1 VLKSLTVTNFA
12 LIEQAAVEFDEG
24 LNIVTGETGAG
35 KSILIDAL
43 SIILGNRASV
53 DSVRTGCDFFRVEAV
68 FDISKLTFIY
78 KIIEDQGISL
88 EDDSMLIISRRFSK
102 QGKNSILIN
111 GCHVTVNVLRQI
123 GEKLVDMHGQHENQA
138 LLRPESYL
146 ALLDAFDEKTRV
158 ALEQYR
164 EVYQKWLELIKQQTL
179 VAQTSRE
186 RAQRIDMLSWQ
197 TKEIALAQL
206 KPGEDEE
213 IERQLPVLANVEKIT
228 TAVNRSYV
236 LLEQGNDGMQ
246 GILPVLAEVK
256 HELEII
262 SRYDTRIQEQLTTI
276 SDALYQLEESCM
288 DLRVYGDEIDF
299 DPQKLATLQERM
311 DIIYKL
317 KKKYGTSITE
327 ILEYYDSA
335 VAELEDIHNYD
346 QIITTLNQQQRELEE
361 KLRTFSHELNSLRQQ
376 SSHILAN
383 QISGHL
389 TDLGMT
395 NAKFTIEVVP
405 TSQFTF
411 NGSDNVIF
419 LFSANLGEETKPL
432 YKIVSGGELS
442 RIALAIKTVCAHRDA
457 VGIMVFDEIDA
468 GIGGQA
474 GHMVAEK
481 VAKVA
486 CAKQVLCITHLPQI
500 ACMADRHIYIK
511 KRVEGERTNTVIT
524 ILTEEEQL
532 LELTRMIA
540 GNEITQIALDNAKQ
554 IFESAF
560 KKKEK
565 WKNKAQ
571 A

>member
-53 DSVRTGCDFFRVEAV
+53 DSIRTGCDFFRVEAV
-68 FDISKLTFIY
+68 FDISKLTSIC
-78 KIIEDQGISL
+78 KIIEEQSISL
-88 EDDSMLIISRRFSK
+88 DDDTVLIISRRFSK

-123 GEKLVDMHGQHENQA
+123 GEKLVDMHGQHENQT

-146 ALLDAFDEKTRV
+146 PLLDAFDEKTKA
-158 ALEQYR
+158 ALDQYR
-164 EVYQKWLELIKQQTL
+164 EVYQEWLELIKQQTSL
-179 VAQTSRE
+179 AQTSRE

-197 TKEIALAQL
+197 TKEIELAQL
-206 KPGEDEE
+206 KPGEDDE
-213 IERQLPVLANVEKIT
+213 IERQLPVLGNVEKIT
-228 TAVNRSYV
+228 TAINRSYV
-236 LLEQGNDGMQ
+236 LLEQGNDEMQ
-246 GILPVLAEVK
+246 GILPALAEVK

-262 SRYDTRIQEQLTTI
+262 SRYDTRIQQQLTTV
-276 SDALYQLEESCM
+276 SDALYQLEESCI

-299 DPQKLATLQERM
+299 DPQKLAVLQERM
-311 DIIYKL
+311 DVIYKL

-327 ILEYYDSA
+327 ILEYYNSA
-335 VAELEDIHNYD
+335 VAELADIHNYD
-346 QIITTLNQQQRELEE
+346 QITTKLSQQKKVLEE
-361 KLRTFSHELNSLRQQ
+361 KLKLFAHELSLLRQQ
-376 SSHILAN
+376 SSHILAR

-389 TDLGMT
+389 ADLGMM
-395 NAKFTIEVVP
+395 NAKFTIEIVSNV
-405 TSQFTF
+405 QFTI
-411 NGSDNVIF
+411 NGSDDITF

-432 YKIVSGGELS
+432 YRIASGGELS

-486 CAKQVLCITHLPQI
+486 CSKQVLCITHLPQI

-511 KRVEGERTNTVIT
+511 KRVEDERTNTIIT
-524 ILTEEEQL
+524 ILTKEEQL

-540 GNEITQIALDNAKQ
+540 GDEITQVALDNAKQ
-554 IFESAF
+554 IFESAI

>member
-12 LIEQAAVEFDEG
+12 LIERAVVEFDEG
-24 LNIVTGETGAG
+24 LNILTGETGAG

-43 SIILGNRASV
+43 SIILGSRASV
-53 DSVRTGCDFFRVEAV
+53 DSIRTGCDFFRVEAV
-68 FDISKLTFIY
+68 FDISKLSFIY
-78 KIIEDQGISL
+78 KIIEDQGISI
-88 EDDSMLIISRRFSK
+88 EDDAMLIISRRFSR
-102 QGKNSILIN
+102 QGKNSILMN

-146 ALLDAFDEKTRV
+146 SLLDAFDERIKIV
-158 ALEQYR
+158 LEQYR
-164 EVYQKWLELIKQQTL
+164 KVYKEWLELIKQQTL
-179 VAQTSRE
+179 LVQNSRE

-197 TKEIALAQL
+197 TKEIEFAQL

-246 GILPVLAEVK
+246 GILPALAEVK

-262 SRYDTRIQEQLTTI
+262 ARYDTRIQEQLTTI

-288 DLRVYGDEIDF
+288 DLRVYSDEIDF
-299 DPQKLATLQERM
+299 DPQRLAILQERM
-311 DIIYKL
+311 DVIYKL
-317 KKKYGTSITE
+317 KKKYGTSIAE
-327 ILEYYDSA
+327 ILEYYEKSII
-335 VAELEDIHNYD
+335 ELEDIHNYD
-346 QIITTLNQQQRELEE
+346 QTIANLGQQQRELDE
-361 KLRTFSHELNSLRQQ
+361 KLRSFCEKLHSLRLQ
-376 SSHILAN
+376 SSQLLSE
-383 QISGHL
+383 QICRHL
-389 TDLGMT
+389 VDLGMT
-395 NAKFTIEVVP
+395 NAKFSVEVAP
-405 TSQFTF
+405 GSQFTF
-411 NGSDNVIF
+411 HGTDEVSF
-419 LFSANLGEETKPL
+419 LFSANLGEQTKPL
-432 YKIVSGGELS
+432 YKIASGGELS

-486 CAKQVLCITHLPQI
+486 CARQVLCITHLPQI

-511 KRVEGERTNTVIT
+511 KQVEGERTNTVIT
-524 ILTEEEQL
+524 VLTKEEQL
-532 LELTRMIA
+532 LELTRMIS
-540 GNEITQIALDNAKQ
+540 GNEITQIALENANQ
-554 IFESAF
+554 IFESAV

>member
-12 LIEQAAVEFDEG
+12 LIERAVVEFDEG
-24 LNIVTGETGAG
+24 LNILTGETGAG

-53 DSVRTGCDFFRVEAV
+53 DSIRTGCDFFRVEAV
-68 FDISKLTFIY
+68 FDVSRLSFIY
-78 KIIEDQGISL
+78 RIIEEQGISI
-88 EDDSMLIISRRFSK
+88 EDDAVLIISRRFSR

-111 GCHVTVNVLRQI
+111 GCQVTVNVLRQI

-146 ALLDAFDEKTRV
+146 SLLDAFDERIKIV
-158 ALEQYR
+158 LEQYR
-164 EVYQKWLELIKQQTL
+164 KVYQEWLALIKQQTL
-179 VAQTSRE
+179 LAQNSRE

-197 TKEIALAQL
+197 TKEIELAQL
-206 KPGEDEE
+206 KPGEDED

-246 GILPVLAEVK
+246 GILPALAEVK
-256 HELEII
+256 HELEMIA
-262 SRYDTRIQEQLTTI
+262 RYDTRIQELLTSI

-299 DPQKLATLQERM
+299 DPQRLATLQERM
-311 DIIYKL
+311 DVIYKL
-317 KKKYGTSITE
+317 KKKYGTSIAE
-327 ILEYYDSA
+327 ILEYYEKSA
-335 VAELEDIHNYD
+335 IELKDIHNYD
-346 QIITTLNQQQRELEE
+346 QTIANLEQQQRVLEE
-361 KLRTFSHELNSLRQQ
+361 KLRSFCEKLHSLRLQ
-376 SSHILAN
+376 SSQLLSE
-383 QISGHL
+383 QICGHL
-389 TDLGMT
+389 ADLGMN
-395 NAKFTIEVVP
+395 NARFNVEVISG
-405 TSQFTF
+405 SQFTF
-411 NGSDNVIF
+411 NGADEVSF
-419 LFSANLGEETKPL
+419 LFSANLGEQTKPL
-432 YKIVSGGELS
+432 YKIASGGELS

-486 CAKQVLCITHLPQI
+486 CARQVLCITHLPQI
-500 ACMADRHIYIK
+500 ACMADCHIYIK
-511 KRVEGERTNTVIT
+511 KQVEGERTNTIIT
-524 ILTEEEQL
+524 VLTKEEQL
-532 LELTRMIA
+532 LELTRMIS
-540 GNEITQIALDNAKQ
+540 GNEITQIALENANQ
-554 IFESAF
+554 ILESAV

>member
-12 LIEQAAVEFDEG
+12 LIERAVVEFDEG
-24 LNIVTGETGAG
+24 LNILTGETGAG

-53 DSVRTGCDFFRVEAV
+53 DSIRTGCDFFRVEAV
-68 FDISKLTFIY
+68 FDVSRLSFIY
-78 KIIEDQGISL
+78 RIIEEQGISI
-88 EDDSMLIISRRFSK
+88 EDDAVLIISRRFSR

-111 GCHVTVNVLRQI
+111 GCQVTVNVLRQI

-146 ALLDAFDEKTRV
+146 SLLDAFDERIKIV
-158 ALEQYR
+158 LEQYR
-164 EVYQKWLELIKQQTL
+164 KVYQEWLALIKQQTL
-179 VAQTSRE
+179 LAQNSRE

-197 TKEIALAQL
+197 TKEIELAQL
-206 KPGEDEE
+206 KPGEDED

-246 GILPVLAEVK
+246 GILPALAEVK
-256 HELEII
+256 HELEMIA
-262 SRYDTRIQEQLTTI
+262 RYDTRIQELLTSI

-299 DPQKLATLQERM
+299 DPQRLATLQERM
-311 DIIYKL
+311 DVIYKL
-317 KKKYGTSITE
+317 KKKYGTSIAE
-327 ILEYYDSA
+327 ILEYYEKSA
-335 VAELEDIHNYD
+335 IELKDIHNYD
-346 QIITTLNQQQRELEE
+346 QTIANLEQQQRVLEE
-361 KLRTFSHELNSLRQQ
+361 KLRSFCEELHSLRLQ
-376 SSHILAN
+376 SSQLLSE
-383 QISGHL
+383 QIFGHL
-389 TDLGMT
+389 ADLGMN
-395 NAKFTIEVVP
+395 NARFNVEVISG
-405 TSQFTF
+405 SQFTF
-411 NGSDNVIF
+411 NGADEVSF
-419 LFSANLGEETKPL
+419 LFSANLGEQTKPL
-432 YKIVSGGELS
+432 YKIASGGELS

-486 CAKQVLCITHLPQI
+486 CARQVLCITHLPQI
-500 ACMADRHIYIK
+500 ACMADCHIYIK
-511 KRVEGERTNTVIT
+511 KQVEGERTNTIIT
-524 ILTEEEQL
+524 VLTKEEQL
-532 LELTRMIA
+532 LELTRMIS
-540 GNEITQIALDNAKQ
+540 GNEITQIALENANQ
-554 IFESAF
+554 ILESAV

>member
-1 VLKSLTVTNFA
+1 MLKSLTVTNFA
-12 LIEQAAVEFDEG
+12 LIERAVVEFDEG
-24 LNIVTGETGAG
+24 LNILTGETGAG

-53 DSVRTGCDFFRVEAV
+53 DSIRTGCDFFRVEAV
-68 FDISKLTFIY
+68 FDISKLTSIY
-78 KIIEDQGISL
+78 GIIEEQGISI
-88 EDDSMLIISRRFSK
+88 EDEAMLIISRRFSR

-146 ALLDAFDEKTRV
+146 FLLDAFDGKTKV

-179 VAQTSRE
+179 LAQNSRE

-197 TKEIALAQL
+197 TKEIELAQL

-213 IERQLPVLANVEKIT
+213 IERQLPVLANFEKIT

-236 LLEQGNDGMQ
+236 LLEQGNDEMQ
-246 GILPVLAEVK
+246 GILPALAEVK

-262 SRYDTRIQEQLTTI
+262 SRYDARIQEQLTTV

-299 DPQKLATLQERM
+299 DPQKLALLQERM
-311 DIIYKL
+311 DVIYKL
-317 KKKYGTSITE
+317 KKKYGTNITE

-335 VAELEDIHNYD
+335 VAELADIHNYD
-346 QIITTLNQQQRELEE
+346 HTITTLSQQQRELEE
-361 KLRTFSHELNSLRQQ
+361 KLRIFSHNLNSLRQQ
-376 SSHILAN
+376 SSKILAS
-383 QISGHL
+383 QISEHL

-395 NAKFTIEVVP
+395 NARFIIKVVP
-405 TSQFTF
+405 SSQFTF
-411 NGSDNVIF
+411 NGSDDVIF

-432 YKIVSGGELS
+432 YKIASGGELS
-442 RIALAIKTVCAHRDA
+442 RIALAIKTVCAYRDA

-486 CAKQVLCITHLPQI
+486 CARQVLCITHLPQI

-511 KRVEGERTNTVIT
+511 KQVEGERTNTVINV
-524 ILTEEEQL
+524 LNKEEQL

-540 GNEITQIALDNAKQ
+540 GNEITQIAMDNVKQ
-554 IFESAF
+554 ILESASR
-560 KKKEK
+560 KKEK